1 MEVDGVITP
10 KEQLVGVTMDLEQE
24 QEQQEHEEDEV
35 ENEDEEGVE
44 EGVEEGDGGGDNEN
58 EESLEIDKKRKRRRS
73 AVWDEFDEVKGT
85 NKMQCKHCKAQLQI
99 SGGTTSHFRRHLKG
113 CARRMTNQK
122 SQKISGF
129 RSGWSFGSYRVHFKT
144 WRFKLLT
151 IKKDCWSLITDFVIV
166 YEVFDSYIIL
176 EFTYGFYVML
186 AAIVVI
192 LLVLMLDFI

>member
-1 MEVDGVITP
+1 MEVDGVITTE
-10 KEQLVGVTMDLEQE
+10 EQPVGVTMDLEQE

-44 EGVEEGDGGGDNEN
+44 EGDGGGDNEN
-58 EESLEIDKKRKRRRS
+58 DESLEIDKKRKRRRS
-73 AVWDEFDEVKGT
+73 AVWDEFDEVTGT

-129 RSGWSFGSYRVHFKT
+129 RSGKITREVVYRCSQEERGK
-144 WRFKLLT
+144 WNALGWWM
-151 IKKDCWSLITDFVIV
+151 IGVIIPIW
-166 YEVFDSYIIL
+166 EKGGQQD
-176 EFTYGFYVML
+176 
-186 AAIVVI
+186 
-192 LLVLMLDFI
+192 

>member
-1 MEVDGVITP
+1 MVATGEECSLYKPLIRTLKMEVDGVITTE
-10 KEQLVGVTMDLEQE
+10 EQPVGVTMDLEQEQEQE

-58 EESLEIDKKRKRRRS
+58 DESLEIDKKRKRRRS

-122 SQKISGF
+122 SQKILGF
-129 RSGWSFGSYRVHFKT
+129 RSGKITSLMCEGDWIRNLHG
-144 WRFKLLT
+144 L
-151 IKKDCWSLITDFVIV
+151 KKKSRKKEEKDEEFVLNV
-166 YEVFDSYIIL
+166 P
-176 EFTYGFYVML
+176 
-186 AAIVVI
+186 
-192 LLVLMLDFI
+192 